1 MERKKEKKTEEGG
14 IGTLI
19 GLGLAALVGGAIVY
33 FGSKIA
39 EKETVSTPSTTSNN
53 IISK

>member
-14 IGTLI
+14 GIGTLI
-19 GLGLAALVGGAIVY
+19 GMGLAALVGGAIVY

-53 IISK
+53 IK